1 MFFPHGHAH
10 VWVRTRHLHA
20 LAGPLR
26 QHLRK
31 AAEDGRNHGGK
42 HGGNHG
48 GCGFSWFSCQIL
60 VVFFNLPAQHEI
72 RRNIELMSIIL
83 ARK

>member
-42 HGGNHG
+42 HGGKPWRMWFFMVFLPNIG
-48 GCGFSWFSCQIL
+48 G
-60 VVFFNLPAQHEI
+60 FFQPTSPA
-72 RRNIELMSIIL
+72 
-83 ARK
+83 

>member
-1 MFFPHGHAH
+1 MDMPMFGFELGTFMCLRGLCAS
-10 VWVRTRHLHA
+10 TL
-20 LAGPLR
+20 GKPLR
-26 QHLRK
+26 MG
-31 AAEDGRNHGGK
+31 ETMGENMGE
-42 HGGNHG
+42 NHG